1 MILPMMMILKKLYSI
16 ALTICI
22 CIGIAS
28 CEKDFTESDE
38 NYKEI
43 MGEWKAVK
51 IETHYNSGSVDID
64 TDKKSISSNLGGYEW
79 LLITENTFIAME
91 RGCQLAYRYNNKR
104 LKLYYKNIHSL
115 VIKDLDKPIVLESI
129 SENEIVVKYEV
140 DYGFLLIT
148 YDKLKP
154 VDYADLLGQWKV
166 DKFAATYN
174 NGKKFS
180 TYSGDVFENE
190 LKGLKWIGLTE
201 DTLTMKESNTSL
213 PYTIENGNLVLSS
226 SLSLNI
232 LSVKVEDDELN
243 KLVFLY
249 TSTQEDY
256 TAVITYKEAPFYY
269 SNAY

>member
-1 MILPMMMILKKLYSI
+1 MMMNFKQLYSI
-16 ALTICI
+16 ALSICI
-22 CIGIAS
+22 CIGITS
-28 CEKDFTESDE
+28 CEKDFTESDA

-51 IETHYNSGSVDID
+51 IEKHYNRGGVDTD
-64 TDKKSISSNLGGYEW
+64 TDKESISDNLGGYEW

-91 RGCQLAYRYNNKR
+91 RGCQLAYRYKNKR
-104 LKLYYKNIHSL
+104 LKLEYKNIHTL
-115 VIKDLDKPIVLESI
+115 VIKNLDKPIVLESI
-129 SENEIVVKYEV
+129 SENEIIVKYEV
-140 DYGFLLIT
+140 DYGVLRIT
-148 YDKLKP
+148 YNKLEP
-154 VDYADLLGQWKV
+154 VDYADLLGQWEV

-180 TYSGDVFENE
+180 TFSDDVFENE
-190 LKGLKWIGLTE
+190 LKGLRRIELTE
-201 DTLTMKESNTSL
+201 DTLTMIESKTLL

-226 SLSLNI
+226 SLSLKI

-256 TAVITYKEAPFYY
+256 TAVITYEEASFYY
-269 SNAY
+269 NYAY